1 MLTMTRQEERIANAL
16 LSAPGWARVGL
27 TVRDD
32 RTRNSAAQELAA
44 CIADELANPTPVID
58 RDQIALPL

>member
-1 MLTMTRQEERIANAL
+1 MLTVTRQEELIANAL

-27 TVRDD
+27 TMHDD

-44 CIADELANPTPVID
+44 CIADELASPTQIVD